1 MSVILVRSMSFED
14 SSRGQM
20 SSATNP
26 EARDHG
32 ADDEAGLRIVD
43 HARADHGA
51 DGLAGDHAAAVEGV
65 GAAQL
70 RHRDYVPRAH
80 HPYLSIASLLLP
92 NARDAAYAGAPT
104 ANPTYP
110 TQVRRA

>member
-1 MSVILVRSMSFED
+1 MSFED

-26 EARDHG
+26 EAHDHG

-51 DGLAGDHAAAVEGV
+51 DGLAGDHAAAVEGGD
-65 GAAQL
+65 GASRFAAPIS
-70 RHRDYVPRAH
+70 RIRAGLQIH
-80 HPYLSIASLLLP
+80 DHTQIAASWCK
-92 NARDAAYAGAPT
+92 AGM
-104 ANPTYP
+104 
-110 TQVRRA
+110 